1 MYKQGG
7 RTLNQIKDMVKTAYT
22 ALEDKKGHDICVI
35 DISQISILADYF
47 IICDGSSDSQVHALT
62 DNVEE
67 QMHKAGYEQKQREGQ
82 RSSSWVLLDYG
93 DVIIHIFDKENREF
107 YNLERIWNDGIR
119 VEDIETL

>member
-1 MYKQGG
+1 M
-7 RTLNQIKDMVKTAYT
+7 NQIKDMVKTAYT

-35 DISQISILADYF
+35 DISKISILADYF

-67 QMHKAGYEQKQREGQ
+67 QMQGAGYEQKQREGQ